1 MSWRKCW
8 VAGKKIVHE
17 YCHLVFSFFSGEQF
31 SRIACTWRVSESIEL
46 IAVTENYLRLQVYTS
61 VIRAI
66 SEYNFRTALILKDI
80 SVDLTSVLLILLRI

>member
-1 MSWRKCW
+1 MSWRKRR

-17 YCHLVFSFFSGEQF
+17 YCHLVFSFFGGEQF
-31 SRIACTWRVSESIEL
+31 FWIVCTWRVSESIEL
-46 IAVTENYLRLQVYTS
+46 ITVTENYLRPQAYTS

-66 SEYNFRTALILKDI
+66 SEHDFRTALILKDI